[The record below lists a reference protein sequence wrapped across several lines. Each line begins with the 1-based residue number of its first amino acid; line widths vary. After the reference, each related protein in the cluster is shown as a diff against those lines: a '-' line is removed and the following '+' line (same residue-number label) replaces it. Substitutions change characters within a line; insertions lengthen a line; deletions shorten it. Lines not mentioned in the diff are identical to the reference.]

1 MSSEEDN
8 DDGYR
13 VNAFKGKSSLDDDS
27 SDDGKNNSD
36 SDDDILYRRKKT
48 QSKIFSLLIVYLFS
62 FYVSFQAIFHDVTSL
77 NREWWTRAAG
87 CGEGC
92 ITAS

>member
-1 MSSEEDN
+1 M
-8 DDGYR
+8 DDLTKFIKPLSKQTSWADA
-13 VNAFKGKSSLDDDS
+13 VDDDS

-62 FYVSFQAIFHDVTSL
+62 FYISFQVIFHDVTSL
-77 NREWWTRAAG
+77 KREWWTRAAG
-87 CGEGC
+87 CCEGC